1 MVDRQLWCRRGRRR
15 PGARVDTAG
24 DGEGPPAGGATAS
37 GQLPADHLVRPGRL
51 VRAAGGA
58 AAAALAWGLF
68 EAQWVQ
74 CRRLSIGVPG
84 LPTELAGLRI
94 LHLSDPHLGSVSLN
108 ARALEQAVSFGR
120 RCRPGPGRR
129 HRRSPGAAARR
140 GDVAP
145 RARRREGGPRLLRRA
160 RQRRPRRHA
169 GSVQHRWR
177 GRARSAR
184 QAARRR
190 VGSGRHQRTD
200 GPDRRAEPGEPL
212 RSHAGLADPESD
224 LRILLAHFPEVVDL
238 LPQGSFELVLSGHTH
253 DGQICLP
260 YPGGKVRFGGVKPPY
275 PEGVFELPGTTL
287 VVSRR
292 FGTTFV
298 PFRFSARPEAS
309 LLVLEPA
316 PAPGRAAPVARA

>member
-1 MVDRQLWCRRGRRR
+1 M
-15 PGARVDTAG
+15 
-24 DGEGPPAGGATAS
+24 
-37 GQLPADHLVRPGRL
+37 RPGRL

-108 ARALEQAVSFGR
+108 ARALERAVSFGR
-120 RCRPGPGRR
+120 RCRPDLV
-129 HRRSPGAAARR
+129 AVT
-140 GDVAP
+140 GD
-145 RARRREGGPRLLRRA
+145 LLA
-160 RQRRPRRHA
+160 RQRGEETLHRALGAVKAAHGSFVVLGNVDRADTRDPFSTGGVAGLAPHA
-169 GSVQHRWR
+169 KLLEDESVRVDIN
-177 GRARSAR
+177 GRTVQIAGLSPESRFA
-184 QAARRR
+184 
-190 VGSGRHQRTD
+190 
-200 GPDRRAEPGEPL
+200 PD
-212 RSHAGLADPESD
+212 AGLADPESD

-238 LPQGSFELVLSGHTH
+238 LPPGSFELVLSGHTH

-287 VVSRR
+287 VVSRGI
-292 FGTTFV
+292 GTTFV
-298 PFRFSARPEAS
+298 PFRFFARPEAS